1 MNIQFLHSVYSQLCD
16 SQAISRFKQQT
27 DNSEFTKTNQG
38 NIIWKILPGWLR
50 EAVDDPDEVFKRII
64 LFPLLE
70 CEVQHKV
77 VIMFVDGLDLDV
89 IIPGSAATG
98 QTLIINQII
107 AINY

>member
-1 MNIQFLHSVYSQLCD
+1 MCTLNYATVRPFQD
-16 SQAISRFKQQT
+16 SNNRQIIVSLQKLIR
-27 DNSEFTKTNQG
+27 E
-38 NIIWKILPGWLR
+38 IIWKILPGWLR

-107 AINY
+107 SINY

>member
-1 MNIQFLHSVYSQLCD
+1 MCILNYATVRPFQD
-16 SQAISRFKQQT
+16 SNNRQIIVSLQKLIR
-27 DNSEFTKTNQG
+27 E
-38 NIIWKILPGWLR
+38 IIWKILPGWLR

-107 AINY
+107 SINY